1 VPDGKN
7 GRPNNAFKGRRAKRA
22 RLDNDVGPKAMRI
35 SIAALALLLTACVR
49 VPALDESEA
58 MAVTQ
63 AASEL
68 LKNSRAQETIPPES
82 WPAAIENLKPESVRA
97 HPEGLYIETSSMY
110 VEEWGLFVPREPAT
124 FAPVHGSDPEYKKMH
139 PSLFSYYVA
148 G

>member
-1 VPDGKN
+1 
-7 GRPNNAFKGRRAKRA
+7 
-22 RLDNDVGPKAMRI
+22 MRI
-35 SIAALALLLTACVR
+35 LIGALALLLTVACVR
-49 VPALDESEA
+49 VPMLDESEV

-63 AASEL
+63 AANEL
-68 LKNSRAQETIPPES
+68 LRNSRTQETIPPES

-97 HPEGLYIETSSMY
+97 HPEGLYIEIGSMY

-124 FAPVHGSDPEYKKMH
+124 FVPVHGSDPEYKQMH